1 MIGLIIGSAFR
12 TTGLLDGLQELT
24 VETRHGQVSVHTGS
38 ERIVLLRHTSDL
50 AVPPH
55 RINHQ
60 ANLRALAGLGAE
72 KIIGANSTGSLQ
84 RSLAPGTIVIPHDYL
99 CPWRIATYC
108 ENEVRHVTPVLDP
121 ELRAVLA
128 QAGRRSGL
136 EPVTEAVYAQTIG
149 PRYETPAEVRLLA
162 QFAEIVGMT
171 MANEADCAAELGLP
185 YAAVCAV
192 DNWANGIDETPLAHD
207 DLLTRQVE
215 TIAAVETLL
224 LAAVEELTA

>member
-1 MIGLIIGSAFR
+1 
-12 TTGLLDGLQELT
+12 
-24 VETRHGQVSVHTGS
+24 
-38 ERIVLLRHTSDL
+38 
-50 AVPPH
+50 
-55 RINHQ
+55 
-60 ANLRALAGLGAE
+60 
-72 KIIGANSTGSLQ
+72 
-84 RSLAPGTIVIPHDYL
+84 
-99 CPWRIATYC
+99 
-108 ENEVRHVTPVLDP
+108 
-121 ELRAVLA
+121 LRAVLA
-128 QAGRRSGL
+128 QAARRSGL

-185 YAAVCAV
+185 YAAVCAI